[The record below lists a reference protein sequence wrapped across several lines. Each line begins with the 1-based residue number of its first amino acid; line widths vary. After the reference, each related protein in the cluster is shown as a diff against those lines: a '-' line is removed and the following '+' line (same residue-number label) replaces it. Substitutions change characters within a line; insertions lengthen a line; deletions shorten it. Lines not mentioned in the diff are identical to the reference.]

1 MIFMSPNLNYDVVV
15 IGGGNA
21 GFSAAVSAAQSQAGR
36 VLLIDKCPEEWAGG
50 NSYFTAGAFR
60 TVHGGLDDLLPIV
73 TNVDDET
80 AKIID
85 LSSYTREDFLNDMDR
100 ITDGKF
106 DRELG
111 RVLVDESNEAVKWL
125 AGNGLKFE
133 LSFNRQ
139 VSLTTFNL
147 RKLFVLGTVVFERI
161 VVFESGVENWDVVD
175 FHGCCRV

>member
-1 MIFMSPNLNYDVVV
+1 
-15 IGGGNA
+15 
-21 GFSAAVSAAQSQAGR
+21 
-36 VLLIDKCPEEWAGG
+36 
-50 NSYFTAGAFR
+50 
-60 TVHGGLDDLLPIV
+60 LPII